1 MNRCRNPVIRVV
13 IFSVLTS
20 RIDGGLLQMKIVV
33 LAGGLSPE
41 RDVSLT
47 SGSLIANALMDKGHD
62 VVMADVYEGIE
73 FPQDKRDVFRK
84 SSGAFRYS
92 FEVPSVAP
100 DLKALV
106 QKNNGQKAL
115 IGKNI
120 LDLCMIADVVF
131 IALHG
136 AMGENGQ
143 LQAVLECFNIR
154 YTGSD
159 YCGSLLAMDK
169 DLSKKLIRFCGVPT
183 ADWLLADTSG
193 QSLQK
198 VRETIGFPCVIKPV
212 HCGSSVGVSIV
223 EREEEWL
230 DAMRMAIE
238 YEPLVLVEKKITGRE
253 FSVGVMEG
261 RALPPIEIIPHTGFY
276 DYKNKYQKGLTE
288 EVCPAQLDPKQTQ
301 KIGEYAVAVHAA
313 LRLGS
318 YSRIDFIMDGEGEFY
333 CLEANTLPGMTPT
346 SLLPQEAAQTGLSYG
361 DLCDKIVQMAL

>member
-1 MNRCRNPVIRVV
+1 
-13 IFSVLTS
+13 
-20 RIDGGLLQMKIVV
+20 MKIVV

-62 VVMADVYEGIE
+62 VVMADVYEGID
-73 FPQDKRDVFRK
+73 FPVNKEDIFCKP
-84 SSGAFRYS
+84 SGGFRYL

-100 DLKALV
+100 DLNALV
-106 QKNNGQKAL
+106 IKNNGQKAL

-120 LDLCMIADVVF
+120 MELCLIADVVF

-169 DLSKKLIRFCGVPT
+169 DLSKKLIRYCGVPT
-183 ADWLLADTSG
+183 ADWLLVDAG
-193 QSLQK
+193 EQSLQK
-198 VRETIGFPCVIKPV
+198 VRELIGFPCVIKPV
-212 HCGSSVGVSIV
+212 HCGSSVGVSMVDV
-223 EREEEWL
+223 EEDWA
-230 DAMRMAIE
+230 DAVRTATE
-238 YEPLVLVEKKITGRE
+238 YEPLVLAEKKISGRE

-261 RALPPIEIIPHTGFY
+261 RALPPIEIIPLIGFY
-276 DYKNKYQKGLTE
+276 DYKNKYQKGLTK
-288 EVCPAQLDPKQTQ
+288 EVCPAELDPKQTQ
-301 KIGEYAVAVHAA
+301 TIGEYAVAVHVA

-318 YSRIDFIMDGEGEFY
+318 YSRIDFILGGDGEFY

-346 SLLPQEAAQTGLSYG
+346 SLLPQEAEQTGLSYA
-361 DLCDKIVQMAL
+361 DLCDKIVQMSL

>member
-1 MNRCRNPVIRVV
+1 
-13 IFSVLTS
+13 
-20 RIDGGLLQMKIVV
+20 MKIVV

-62 VVMADVYEGIE
+62 VVMADVYEGLE
-73 FPQDKRDVFRK
+73 FPSCKEEVFRK
-84 SSGAFRYS
+84 PSGGFRYS

-100 DLKALV
+100 DLNELV
-106 QKNNGQKAL
+106 IKNHGQKAL

-120 LDLCMIADVVF
+120 LELCMIADVVF

-183 ADWLLADTSG
+183 ADWLIVDAGEPSM
-193 QSLQK
+193 QK

-212 HCGSSVGVSIV
+212 HCGSSVGVSMV
-223 EREEEWL
+223 DKEEDWA
-230 DAMRMAIE
+230 DAVRTAIL
-238 YEPLVLVEKKITGRE
+238 YEPLVLAEKKIAGRE

-261 RALPPIEIIPHTGFY
+261 RALPPIEIIPLTGFY

-301 KIGEYAVAVHAA
+301 KICEYAVAVHAA

-318 YSRIDFIMDGEGEFY
+318 YSRIDFILGDDGEFY

-346 SLLPQEAAQTGLSYG
+346 SLLPQEAAQTGLSYA
-361 DLCDKIVQMAL
+361 DLCDKIVQMSV

>member
-62 VVMADVYEGIE
+62 VVMADVYEGLMLPDNIDDV
-73 FPQDKRDVFRK
+73 FHKPADVFRYK
-84 SSGAFRYS
+84 
-92 FEVPSVAP
+92 FEVPAVAP
-100 DLKALV
+100 DLNELIA
-106 QKNNGQKAL
+106 KNNGQQAL
-115 IGKNI
+115 IGQNI
-120 LDLCMIADVVF
+120 LALCMAADVVF

-169 DLSKKLIRFCGVPT
+169 DLSKKLIRLSGVPT
-183 ADWLLADTSG
+183 ADWLLVDESEE
-193 QSLQK
+193 SLKK
-198 VRETIGFPCVIKPV
+198 VRETVGFPCVIKPV
-212 HCGSSVGVSIV
+212 HCGSSVGVSMV
-223 EREEEWL
+223 EKEEDL
-230 DAMRMAIE
+230 ADAVRAAVVF
-238 YEPLVLVEKKITGRE
+238 EPQVLAEKKIIGRE

-261 RALPPIEIIPHTGFY
+261 SALPPIEIIPLQGFY
-276 DYKNKYQKGLTE
+276 DYKNKYQKGLSK
-288 EVCPAQLDPKQTQ
+288 EVCPADLDAQQT
-301 KIGEYAVAVHAA
+301 KKLGDYAVAVHAA

-318 YSRIDFIMDGEGEFY
+318 YSRVDFILDEAGEFY

-346 SLLPQEAAQTGLSYG
+346 SLLPQEAEQTGLSYG

>member
-1 MNRCRNPVIRVV
+1 MR
-13 IFSVLTS
+13 
-20 RIDGGLLQMKIVV
+20 IVV

-62 VVMADVYEGIE
+62 VIMADVYEGLE
-73 FPQDKRDVFRK
+73 FPANEEDVFCK
-84 SSGAFRYS
+84 SADGFRYS

-100 DLKALV
+100 DLKELV
-106 QKNNGQKAL
+106 VKNNGQKEL

-120 LDLCMIADVVF
+120 LKLCMLADVVF

-183 ADWLLADTSG
+183 ADWLLVDTSEE
-193 QSLQK
+193 SLRK
-198 VRETIGFPCVIKPV
+198 VREMIGFPCVIKPV
-212 HCGSSVGVSIV
+212 HCGSSVGVAMV
-223 EREEEWL
+223 DKEEDWAE
-230 DAMRMAIE
+230 AVRTAID
-238 YEPLVLVEKKITGRE
+238 YEPLVLAEKKIVGRE
-253 FSVGVMEG
+253 FSVGVIDG
-261 RALPPIEIIPHTGFY
+261 SALPPIEIIPLTGFY
-276 DYKNKYQKGLTE
+276 DYKNKYQKGLAR
-288 EVCPAQLDPKQTQ
+288 EVCPAELDSTQTQ
-301 KIGEYAVAVHAA
+301 KIGEYAIAVHSA

-318 YSRIDFIMDGEGEFY
+318 YSRIDFILGGDGEFY

-346 SLLPQEAAQTGLSYG
+346 SLLPQEAAQIGLNYG
-361 DLCDKIVQMAL
+361 DLCDKIVRMSV

>member
-1 MNRCRNPVIRVV
+1 
-13 IFSVLTS
+13 
-20 RIDGGLLQMKIVV
+20 MKIVV

-62 VVMADVYEGIE
+62 VVMADVYEGLE
-73 FPQDKRDVFRK
+73 FPQNKEDIFRK
-84 SSGAFRYS
+84 SSGGFRYT
-92 FEVPSVAP
+92 FQVPSVAP
-100 DLKALV
+100 DLNELII
-106 QKNNGQKAL
+106 KNNGQKAL

-120 LDLCMIADVVF
+120 LELCMIADVVF

-169 DLSKKLIRFCGVPT
+169 DLSKKLIRYCGVPT
-183 ADWLLADTSG
+183 ADWILVDTSEE
-193 QSLQK
+193 SLQK

-212 HCGSSVGVSIV
+212 HCGSSVGVSML
-223 EREEEWL
+223 EREEDWS
-230 DAMRMAIE
+230 DAMRTANE
-238 YEPLVLVEKKITGRE
+238 YESSVLAEKKITGRE

-261 RALPPIEIIPHTGFY
+261 RALPPIEIIPLTGFY
-276 DYKNKYQKGLTE
+276 DYKNKYQQGLSK
-288 EVCPAQLDPKQTQ
+288 EVCPADLDAQQT
-301 KIGEYAVAVHAA
+301 KKLGDYAVAVHEA

-318 YSRIDFIMDGEGEFY
+318 YSRVDFILAGDGEFY

-346 SLLPQEAAQTGLSYG
+346 SLLPQEAAQTGLSYA
-361 DLCDKIVQMAL
+361 DLCDKIIQMSV